1 MVLKIGEKDYKL
13 EYTFEAALNEECI
26 EKTISMF
33 GGMADAS
40 KNMNNKDMLK
50 EIASMPKTVVSLF
63 YAGLLEHNP
72 VETENDAKALL
83 KQYFK
88 ENYEAKDANFY
99 GMATAIIGQMEED
112 GFFKQIGLVKP
123 EEEEQD
129 EEEQKIPQDHKKKT
143 AMKKATEA

>member
-13 EYTFEAALNEECI
+13 EYTFEAALNEDCI

-40 KNMNNKDMLK
+40 KNMNNKEMLK
-50 EIASMPKTVVSLF
+50 EIATMPKTVVSLF

-72 VETENDAKALL
+72 VDTEDDAKSLL

-88 ENYEAKDANFY
+88 ENPEAKDANFY

-112 GFFKQIGLVKP
+112 GFFNQIGLVEP

-129 EEEQKIPQDHKKKT
+129 EAEKKIPQDHKKKAT
-143 AMKKATEA
+143 VRKAIEV

>member
-88 ENYEAKDANFY
+88 ENHEAKDANFY

-123 EEEEQD
+123 EEEEQ
-129 EEEQKIPQDHKKKT
+129 KIPQDHKKKT